1 MAEPGNL
8 NKSVYVVD
16 DDRDVL
22 DSLAFLL
29 PVLGYDCRTFNGPQ
43 DFLAAAAGLETGCI
57 LSDLRMPGI
66 DGFGLAAAV
75 RSNGL
80 DWPMVMMTSDSDPA
94 LAEHSFAAGFLAFLR
109 KPISGDLLADALD
122 RAFAILSG

>member
-1 MAEPGNL
+1 MGERGNR
-8 NKSVYVVD
+8 SVYVVD

-43 DFLAAAAGLETGCI
+43 AFLAAAPGLETGCI
-57 LSDLRMPGI
+57 LSDWRMPGI

-75 RSNGL
+75 RKNGL
-80 DWPMVMMTSDSDPA
+80 DWPMLMMSSDSDPA
-94 LAEHSFAAGFLAFLR
+94 LAERSRKAGFNALLR
-109 KPISGDLLADALD
+109 KPVEGDLLASALD
-122 RAFAILSG
+122 SAFASASG